1 MFCTDIF
8 FFFYLLAYFLTE
20 DFSDSM
26 SESSGAFKASNK
38 TESVDVLSNR
48 PSFQQLSSSDKEEL
62 RAMLDDDEEK
72 MKLHF
77 GRIVTKTCDSVE
89 KQTTVAK
96 FAGSILALGA
106 YDPAPEVQ
114 DRSLLHEH
122 RDEIK
127 GAKAIPDIFIILSA
141 YWNYL
146 NYEILKY
153 IVELYGTSEDIER
166 LEYYSKKLHVFCER
180 RIFELPEGSSET
192 GNVQNE
198 KQAKFVIKLDVQ
210 ENITCKEVLQIR
222 RRIAKILR
230 IDVAALTI
238 SQMDIGCVQLTFL
251 IPKFLVQEVF
261 PLSSEQI
268 SALSKD
274 ASVISLECGS
284 YSCEVGK
291 ITR

>member
-1 MFCTDIF
+1 
-8 FFFYLLAYFLTE
+8 
-20 DFSDSM
+20 M
-26 SESSGAFKASNK
+26 SEGSDASTKAD
-38 TESVDVLSNR
+38 SVDVLSNR
-48 PSFQQLSSSDKEEL
+48 PSFQKLSSSEKEEL
-62 RAMLDDDEEK
+62 KAMLDDDEEK
-72 MKLHF
+72 MKLQF
-77 GRIVTKTCDSVE
+77 GLMVTKTCDSVE
-89 KQTTVAK
+89 KQTTVVK

-106 YDPAPEVQ
+106 YDPAPEVR

-122 RDEIK
+122 REEIK
-127 GAKAIPDIFIILSA
+127 GAKTISDIFIILSA

-153 IVELYGTSEDIER
+153 IIELYGTSKDIER
-166 LEYYSKKLHVFCER
+166 LEKYNQKLHNFCKR
-180 RIFELPEGSSET
+180 RIFELPETSNET

-198 KQAKFVIKLDVQ
+198 KQAKFVVKLNVQ

-222 RRIAKILR
+222 RRIAKIFR
-230 IDVAALTI
+230 INVAALTI

-251 IPKFLVQEVF
+251 IPKFVVEEVF

-284 YSCEVGK
+284 YSRKVGK
-291 ITR
+291 TTIHSLL

>member
-1 MFCTDIF
+1 
-8 FFFYLLAYFLTE
+8 
-20 DFSDSM
+20 
-26 SESSGAFKASNK
+26 
-38 TESVDVLSNR
+38 
-48 PSFQQLSSSDKEEL
+48 
-62 RAMLDDDEEK
+62 MLDDDEEK
-72 MKLHF
+72 MKLQF
-77 GRIVTKTCDSVE
+77 GRMVTKTCDSVE

-122 RDEIK
+122 REEIK
-127 GAKAIPDIFIILSA
+127 GAKTISDIFIILSA

-146 NYEILKY
+146 NYEIVKY
-153 IVELYGTSEDIER
+153 IIELYGTSEDIER
-166 LEYYSKKLHVFCER
+166 LEDYNEKLHDFCKR
-180 RIFELPEGSSET
+180 RIFELPESSSET

-210 ENITCKEVLQIR
+210 ESITCKEVLQIR

-230 IDVAALTI
+230 INVAALII

-251 IPKFLVQEVF
+251 IPTFVVQEVF

-274 ASVISLECGS
+274 AFIISLECGS
-284 YSCEVGK
+284 YSCKVGK
-291 ITR
+291 IIIDSLLLSHVKASTVALDKYQHC

>member
-1 MFCTDIF
+1 
-8 FFFYLLAYFLTE
+8 
-20 DFSDSM
+20 
-26 SESSGAFKASNK
+26 
-38 TESVDVLSNR
+38 
-48 PSFQQLSSSDKEEL
+48 
-62 RAMLDDDEEK
+62 MLDDDEEK

-96 FAGSILALGA
+96 FAGSILALGP

-122 RDEIK
+122 REEIK
-127 GAKAIPDIFIILSA
+127 GAKAISEIFIILSA

-146 NYEILKY
+146 NYEILKH
-153 IVELYGTSEDIER
+153 IIELYGTSEDIER
-166 LEYYSKKLHVFCER
+166 LEDYSKKLHVFCER
-180 RIFELPEGSSET
+180 RIFELPESSSET

-222 RRIAKILR
+222 RRIAKILG
-230 IDVAALTI
+230 INVAALTI
-238 SQMDIGCVQLTFL
+238 SKMDIGCVQLTFL
-251 IPKFLVQEVF
+251 IPKFLVLEVF

>member
-1 MFCTDIF
+1 MT
-8 FFFYLLAYFLTE
+8 
-20 DFSDSM
+20 
-26 SESSGAFKASNK
+26 ESSDTFKANSK
-38 TESVDVLSNR
+38 IESMDVLSNC
-48 PSFQQLSSSDKEEL
+48 PSFQQLSSSEKEEL
-62 RAMLDDDEEK
+62 RAMLDDDEEQ

-89 KQTTVAK
+89 KQTTLAK
-96 FAGSILALGA
+96 FAVSILALGA

-122 RDEIK
+122 REEIK
-127 GAKAIPDIFIILSA
+127 GAKAISDIFIILSA

-146 NYEILKY
+146 NYEVLKY
-153 IVELYGTSEDIER
+153 IIELYGTSEDIEDLKNYTR
-166 LEYYSKKLHVFCER
+166 KLHNFCKR
-180 RIFELPEGSSET
+180 RIFELPKSSSET

-198 KQAKFVIKLDVQ
+198 KQTKFVIKLDVQ

-222 RRIAKILR
+222 CRIAKILR
-230 IDVAALTI
+230 INVAALTI

-274 ASVISLECGS
+274 TSVISLECDG

-291 ITR
+291 ITIDSLL